1 MPRVDGTN
9 AGREAREKLLEILRP
24 YGSQWSGAI
33 ARGDLVIPQRD
44 IPKLVRE
51 ITDAFQDV
59 GAQPEADE
67 RDVVVALMET
77 GRSQSVQTQAALLR
91 KRFRLFARAK

>member
-1 MPRVDGTN
+1 VDGTN

-44 IPKLVRE
+44 IPKVVRE
-51 ITDAFQDV
+51 ITEAFQNV
-59 GAQPEADE
+59 GPQPEATE
-67 RDVVVALMET
+67 RDVFLALKEA
-77 GRSQSVQTQAALLR
+77 GRLQSVQAQAAFLT
-91 KRFRLFARAK
+91 KRFCVFAREA